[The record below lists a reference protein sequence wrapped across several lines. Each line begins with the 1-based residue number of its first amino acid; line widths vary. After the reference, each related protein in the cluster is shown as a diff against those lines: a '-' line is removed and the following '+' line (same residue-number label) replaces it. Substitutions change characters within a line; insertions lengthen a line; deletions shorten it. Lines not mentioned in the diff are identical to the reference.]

1 MIPFYDTVSEESAAC
16 ENGRV
21 SGGARFGKQGECI
34 DTHDF
39 CARRG
44 RQKCLLG
51 SLPKPGISG
60 HFVPK
65 SAAQAPYICVTVAYR
80 SCSLF
85 FLPVRQAQQMVN
97 VCLDRHGL
105 PHFPLRF
112 PVLGV
117 QFLFPCCQSAALSFS
132 ASIFGSFAPPSSSFM
147 AAFAAR

>member
-51 SLPKPGISG
+51 SLPKPGTSG
-60 HFVPK
+60 
-65 SAAQAPYICVTVAYR
+65 
-80 SCSLF
+80 LF
-85 FLPVRQAQQMVN
+85 GAVDKVSQQ
-97 VCLDRHGL
+97 
-105 PHFPLRF
+105 
-112 PVLGV
+112 
-117 QFLFPCCQSAALSFS
+117 
-132 ASIFGSFAPPSSSFM
+132 PSRYVIM
-147 AAFAAR
+147 RKTT